1 MGNLLSR
8 FVLQPYILSG
18 YIIFVEDLR
27 INRSKAF
34 GADIVADITNIEG
47 AQGKVHDRFHS

>member
-34 GADIVADITNIEG
+34 GADIVADIINIEG